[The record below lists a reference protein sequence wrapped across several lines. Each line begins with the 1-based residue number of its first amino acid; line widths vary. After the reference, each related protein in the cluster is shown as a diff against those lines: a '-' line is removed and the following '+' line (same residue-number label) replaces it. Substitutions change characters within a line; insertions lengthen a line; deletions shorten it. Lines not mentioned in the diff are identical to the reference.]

1 MKNLIYILILIL
13 HSAVFGQDLH
23 SSNIQYLSTI
33 YNPALTALKNET
45 EGILTHRSQWR
56 KVGSPY
62 TANMVSFGTTL
73 MPNRRKNQGYLAL
86 GFNGYNEQMNKTS
99 SISSFVVNSAYHV
112 YFTEQIKLSTGINA
126 GYYGFK
132 MDEAKGS
139 WESQFNGLYYD
150 SNLNSGE
157 NFVTQ
162 KQSKFDVGSGVV
174 FTVLSRNKRV
184 NLFQMGISAFHLNRP
199 NMSFLTNGT
208 NRLPIRYVGFGSFA
222 IPLKKRGAYIESSLL
237 FQQQLKFTSL
247 TMGAMLKIKLI
258 EKAKYTSQYSKLNE
272 VFGGIGGY
280 LRNKDAIIINI
291 SLQKSN
297 WTASLAYDANIS
309 GLKQANNNNGAVEIQ
324 MSFTIPIYGVGR

>member
-132 MDEAKGS
+132 MDEAKG
-139 WESQFNGLYYD
+139 
-150 SNLNSGE
+150 NLMWVQG
-157 NFVTQ
+157 
-162 KQSKFDVGSGVV
+162 
-174 FTVLSRNKRV
+174 
-184 NLFQMGISAFHLNRP
+184 
-199 NMSFLTNGT
+199 
-208 NRLPIRYVGFGSFA
+208 
-222 IPLKKRGAYIESSLL
+222 
-237 FQQQLKFTSL
+237 
-247 TMGAMLKIKLI
+247 
-258 EKAKYTSQYSKLNE
+258 
-272 VFGGIGGY
+272 
-280 LRNKDAIIINI
+280 
-291 SLQKSN
+291 
-297 WTASLAYDANIS
+297 
-309 GLKQANNNNGAVEIQ
+309 
-324 MSFTIPIYGVGR
+324 